1 MKCHTV
7 IKMLSFYAEY
17 FHFSESD
24 IVKGVEMQR
33 TILKLNIENETGT
46 MLIGW
51 KRDVCTYFH
60 KRKGKH

>member
-1 MKCHTV
+1 
-7 IKMLSFYAEY
+7 MLSFYAEY

-46 MLIGW
+46 MLIAW
-51 KRDVCTYFH
+51 KGDVCT
-60 KRKGKH
+60 